1 MQHKGFRTIKDMS
14 VCGRDHGWIIDS
26 GKEEK
31 NASYG
36 SRFSFRIQ
44 LYFINGE
51 ICEGLYGRTLGQL
64 IKVSADKISVP
75 EYGRLYQHFR

>member
-1 MQHKGFRTIKDMS
+1 MQHKGFRAIKDMS
-14 VCGRDHGWIIDS
+14 VCSRDHGWIIDP

-36 SRFSFRIQ
+36 SRFRFRIQ

-51 ICEGLYGRTLGQL
+51 ICEGLYGRTLGQF
-64 IKVSADKISVP
+64 IKAAPDKISVP
-75 EYGRLYQHFR
+75 GYDRLHQYFR